1 MTTTATAA
9 MVVYLQ
15 VERTEAEQTKSYD
28 IAYEALRGAERRER
42 RRYAG
47 VHHQA
52 RCMYP
57 LQVIGT

>member
-1 MTTTATAA
+1 MTATATAA
-9 MVVYLQ
+9 MVAYPQ
-15 VERTEAEQTKSYD
+15 VERTEAESYD